1 MERNETFL
9 QKAEEL
15 KPTLHM
21 RRVSVSGSETP
32 LKKGGSLT
40 LDFGE
45 HLVGTVMI
53 RLAFVGSHP
62 DAPACFGKRGGLPR
76 LDQRIL
82 GAAGADPCGCAAL

>member
-9 QKAEEL
+9 QKAEA
-15 KPTLHM
+15 LHM

-45 HLVGTVMI
+45 HLVGTV
-53 RLAFVGSHP
+53 S
-62 DAPACFGKRGGLPR
+62 
-76 LDQRIL
+76 IL

>member
-15 KPTLHM
+15 KPTLHT
-21 RRVSVSGSETP
+21 RRVSALGSKTP

-45 HLVGTVMI
+45 HLVGTVTI

-62 DAPACFGKRGGLPR
+62 DAPAWLR
-76 LDQRIL
+76 LKFAER
-82 GAAGADPCGCAAL
+82 